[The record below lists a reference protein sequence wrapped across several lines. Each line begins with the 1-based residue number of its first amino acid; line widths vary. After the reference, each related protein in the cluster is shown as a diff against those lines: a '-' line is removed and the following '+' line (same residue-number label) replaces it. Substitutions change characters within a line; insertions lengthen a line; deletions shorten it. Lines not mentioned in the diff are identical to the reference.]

1 METAKLWAL
10 TLAVTTSYFALPSNV
25 YTQKAWLSLRD
36 NARELKYLH
45 FSVSRDRD
53 PQLQHLPG
61 HSALHSRMSL
71 GISPISLRSLGP
83 LGADFYYAIYRI
95 TSRKINGDY
104 AVPASDT
111 V

>member
-45 FSVSRDRD
+45 FSVSKDRD
-53 PQLQHLPG
+53 Q
-61 HSALHSRMSL
+61 
-71 GISPISLRSLGP
+71 
-83 LGADFYYAIYRI
+83 
-95 TSRKINGDY
+95 
-104 AVPASDT
+104 
-111 V
+111 